1 MEIFTYFILLLLI
14 IIIIIIIT
22 IILYNLFKKDKNYVG
37 QGSFMNVYKKNEKIV
52 IKKYKYINIDSFLKY
67 LIYSI
72 ITPLNYENT
81 DISNKYSEYI
91 FNSIK
96 ICKKKFNNCKFF
108 PKIYKIDLD
117 KKEYEQEY
125 IENDFTIKNC
135 PDYKQQLQ
143 ELNKILVKT
152 GYNLYDCK
160 QDNFRIDNN
169 GILKVIDPMLSKENP
184 NNFNSIKEIHKLSI
198 FDILNNSVNLY
209 DNSNIFIYEIHT

>member
-1 MEIFTYFILLLLI
+1 MEIFKYFILLLL
-14 IIIIIIIT
+14 IIIIT

-37 QGSFMNVYKKNEKIV
+37 QGSFMNVYKKNDKIV
-52 IKKYKYINIDSFLKY
+52 IKKYKYINIGSFFKY
-67 LIYSI
+67 LIYSLI
-72 ITPLNYENT
+72 IPLNYENIN
-81 DISNKYSEYI
+81 ISNKYSEYI

-160 QDNFRIDNN
+160 RDNFRIDNN
-169 GILKVIDPMLSKENP
+169 GILKVIDPMLSEENP
-184 NNFNSIKEIHKLSI
+184 NNFNSLKEIHNAKFHVL
-198 FDILNNSVNLY
+198 NSVNLY